1 MAYKLKGIEPGKV
14 YTKKFGTI
22 DFSLPVPYQI
32 QDELYNS
39 GFPYL
44 EKVEEGAKTKKAQ
57 KATDTKKEE
66 SPE

>member
-44 EKVEEGAKTKKAQ
+44 EKIEIKSKKNQ
-57 KATDTKKEE
+57 KEKE